1 MATSKRE
8 QLLDTAL
15 QLFYREGYHA
25 TGIERILAESGVAK
39 MTLYKHFASKDEL
52 MLAALQRRHEQLAAL
67 LQGVFA
73 QPPAQALVACF
84 EGLQQWI
91 VARDFCGCPFSH
103 AAAEFHQAGHPLH
116 QLARQHKAFLGELFS
131 GALVQLGVAQPALLA
146 QQLLLLFEGALSLA
160 HVQGP
165 AEQGHQAAAA
175 ARVLLAAAGVQLPPS
190 R

>member
-15 QLFYREGYHA
+15 RLFYREGYHA

-52 MLAALQRRHEQLAAL
+52 MLAALQRRHEQLAEL
-67 LQGVFA
+67 LQAVFK
-73 QPPAQALVACF
+73 QPPAQALQACF
-84 EGLQQWI
+84 DGLQQWI
-91 VARDFCGCPFSH
+91 AAGDFCGCPFSH
-103 AAAEFHQAGHPLH
+103 AAAEFQQAEHPLY
-116 QLARQHKAFLGELFS
+116 QQARLHKALLGELFDA
-131 GALVQLGVAQPALLA
+131 ALVQLGVAQPALLA

-165 AEQGHQAAAA
+165 AEQGRQAGAAAS
-175 ARVLLAAAGVQLPPS
+175 VLLAAAGVQLPPS